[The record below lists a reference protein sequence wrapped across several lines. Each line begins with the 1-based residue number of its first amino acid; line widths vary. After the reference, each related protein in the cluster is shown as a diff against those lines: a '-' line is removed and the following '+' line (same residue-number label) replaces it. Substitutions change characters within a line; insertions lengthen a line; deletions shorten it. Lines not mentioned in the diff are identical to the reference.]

1 MLFLILNYTALLVYV
16 FIAIHAYRANSKN
29 KLNRLFSVLCLIF
42 AFSAF
47 MEILINNST
56 NPHMAFLLNQISQL
70 AWLNYPGL
78 MLLLAFCTTQ
88 NKEVLKRPRLKI
100 YIFIPGLLL
109 SVFELFII
117 GYSLNGSQALV
128 FIHGLEYFYTYSF
141 LIISLGLVWKWKKDT
156 PWQREKRQ
164 AEIILNFGIV
174 AIAVGI
180 LNDLLLPHA
189 IHNYPFV
196 DQFIFLIFIF
206 SIWYANVK
214 YKFLNAASL
223 ITAEDIVNKI
233 DEIVIVMAP
242 NGEIT
247 NVNPAGEKATGY
259 QRAELIGKPVQSLI
273 NLNFEELVAE
283 IAKLP
288 DSLWEDDFYLRTRK
302 NLYLPIRVGI
312 SAIKDQTGD
321 LIGALIFCQDKTTV
335 KELQLEINERRIKER
350 QLKYLSLHDP
360 LTGLHNRTFF
370 EQQMRQQKGE
380 CGIIICDV
388 DGLKLINDT
397 LGHEVGDQLLTRAA
411 MLIQS
416 SLDKSLRL
424 SRIGGDEFAVL
435 IPSDDREKIQEICS
449 RISRAVDEYNLENP
463 QMMLSIS
470 VGSAVCNGNVQNII
484 DVFKEADDN
493 MYRQKLNH
501 TSSFRSNMVQGMMKT
516 LEARDFITEG
526 HAERMREL
534 IMHLGAYVGVPY
546 NMLTSL
552 QLLAQ
557 FHDIGKVGIS
567 DKILFKPGLLTE
579 NEIAEMQRHSEIGYR
594 IAQAISDLSSI
605 SDFILKHHE
614 RWDGTGYP
622 LRLKGAEIP
631 LECRI
636 LSIVDA
642 FDAMTN
648 DRPYR
653 KAMKEEEAI
662 AIIRDNAGAQFDPE
676 LVSSFLLMLEEN
688 HEIKDAAI
696 M

>member
-1 MLFLILNYTALLVYV
+1 MLLLILNYTALLIYIY
-16 FIAIHAYRANSKN
+16 IAMHAYRANSKH
-29 KLNRLFSVLCLIF
+29 KLNRLFSLLCLIF
-42 AFSAF
+42 AVSTL
-47 MEILINNST
+47 MEILINNTSLT
-56 NPHMAFLLNQISQL
+56 PQSAFLLNQISQL
-70 AWLNYPGL
+70 PWLNYPGL
-78 MLLLAFCTTQ
+78 MLLLAFFTTR
-88 NKEVLKRPRLKI
+88 NEKVSKHPRLNY

-109 SVFELFII
+109 SVLELFIV
-117 GYSLNGSQALV
+117 GRSLNGSQALN
-128 FIHGLEYFYTYSF
+128 FIRGLEYFYTYCYLF
-141 LIISLGLVWKWKKDT
+141 ISLSLVWQWKKYT

-174 AIAVGI
+174 AIVVGAV
-180 LNDLLLPHA
+180 NDLIMPHA
-189 IHNYPFV
+189 IRNYPFV

-214 YKFLNAASL
+214 YKFVRMSSL
-223 ITAEDIVNKI
+223 ITAEDVVNKI
-233 DEIVIVMAP
+233 NEIVIVMTP
-242 NGEIT
+242 DGHII

-259 QRAELIGKPVQSLI
+259 SKDELIDKPIQSLI
-273 NLNFEELVAE
+273 NLDFEELVQEVARLTE
-283 IAKLP
+283 GI
-288 DSLWEDDFYLRTRK
+288 WEDDYYLRTRS
-302 NLYLPIRVGI
+302 NIYLPITVGI
-312 SAIKDQTGD
+312 SAVKDITGD
-321 LIGALIFCQDKTTV
+321 IIGALVFCQDKTMV
-335 KELQLEINERRIKER
+335 KELQMEINERRIKER

-370 EQQMRQQKGE
+370 EQQMRRQKGE

-416 SLDKSLRL
+416 SLDKGLSL

-435 IPSDDREKIQEICS
+435 IPRDDREKIQEICD
-449 RISRAVDEYNLENP
+449 RISLAVADYNLENP
-463 QMMLSIS
+463 QLMLSIS
-470 VGSAVCNGNVQNII
+470 VGSAVCSGDVQNII

-526 HAERMREL
+526 HAERMRKL
-534 IMHLGAYVGVPY
+534 IMQLGAYVGVPN

-557 FHDIGKVGIS
+557 FHDIGKIGIS
-567 DKILFKPGLLTE
+567 DKILFKPALLTE
-579 NEIAEMQRHSEIGYR
+579 NEITEMQRHSEIGYR
-594 IAQAISDLSSI
+594 IAQAIHDLSSI
-605 SDFILKHHE
+605 SDLILKHHE
-614 RWDGTGYP
+614 SWDGTGYP
-622 LRLKGAEIP
+622 LRLKGTEIP

-653 KAMKEEEAI
+653 KAMSEEEAI
-662 AIIRDNAGAQFDPE
+662 AIIRNNAGAQFDPE
-676 LVSSFLLMLEEN
+676 LVESFLLMLEEN
-688 HEIKDAAI
+688 NQLDEAVV
-696 M
+696 